1 MASARDPA
9 AAGPDEGPEAE
20 PVARSTAAELRPE
33 TSEGEGDE
41 AGDFEGLDALEAA
54 LEAASEAVAPPPEPE
69 PPPPPPKP
77 ETPEEEVARILGP
90 NLKSPVGI
98 PKAYQPSD
106 LSTHELLRV
115 ELEDF
120 AGPLDLLLFLIRK
133 HDLDVFDIPIAF
145 ITEQYL
151 RMLDSMQALP
161 LDVAAEF
168 LVMAAELTHIKS
180 KMLLPPKEGVPV
192 EAEETEEGDPRA
204 DLVRRLLEYQKYR
217 DAADELGD
225 FDRLGRDVFARVPA
239 ELDVDDGFD
248 PGFRE
253 VSIFKLVDTMAEVL
267 SRLEPKV
274 HHEITRDTISVPDRV
289 RYILDFGARHGARFG
304 FLQLLDGAR
313 TRQEVVMTFL
323 ALLEMAR
330 TRLVRIEQEPE
341 PVGPPPPPLPPE
353 LSLRARRDL
362 PDLTAED
369 LEALGLSEEPEV
381 QALDAAVAAVE
392 RVEARTESGPEGVD
406 ASTGAEVPAGG
417 ADAPTI
423 DAAPDPSEPET
434 DAAGEAEASAEAAE
448 PAIGPTPPGVDE
460 AGEAAVGGGRA
471 SEDGASDGV
480 GPEDGASDGVGP
492 QDGASDG
499 VGSEAGG
506 AVDPASEDVGSEDG
520 GSEDGGSEDEDQRP
534 PPEPLAPPAP
544 GDIVL
549 VLTGRAPPADLL
561 PPVREEAVV
570 EDDDEEDVG

>member
-9 AAGPDEGPEAE
+9 AAGPEEGPEAE
-20 PVARSTAAELRPE
+20 PVAPSTAAELRPE
-33 TSEGEGDE
+33 AAADEGDDT
-41 AGDFEGLDALEAA
+41 GDFEDLDALEAA
-54 LEAASEAVAPPPEPE
+54 LEAASEAVAAPPEPE
-69 PPPPPPKP
+69 PPPPPPRP

-313 TRQEVVMTFL
+313 SRQEVVMTFL

-381 QALDAAVAAVE
+381 QALDAAVAAIE
-392 RVEARTESGPEGVD
+392 RVEARTEGGPEGGLEVGPEGDPEPAGARVPAD
-406 ASTGAEVPAGG
+406 AALGPIEDAAPEATEPALDVAADGEAGVEATEPAAEVP
-417 ADAPTI
+417 
-423 DAAPDPSEPET
+423 S
-434 DAAGEAEASAEAAE
+434 
-448 PAIGPTPPGVDE
+448 
-460 AGEAAVGGGRA
+460 
-471 SEDGASDGV
+471 
-480 GPEDGASDGVGP
+480 PEDG
-492 QDGASDG
+492 GA
-499 VGSEAGG
+499 
-506 AVDPASEDVGSEDG
+506 EDG
-520 GSEDGGSEDEDQRP
+520 DAEDGDAEDGDAEDGDAEDERP

-544 GDIVL
+544 GEIVL